1 MVRFPNAKIN
11 LGLRVLGKRSDGF
24 HDIETILYPVEIYDA
39 LELIRAPGHPY
50 TFSAS
55 GLNIPGSA
63 ESNLCTKAFALM
75 QKEYAIPNVSIH
87 LHKSIPMGA
96 GLGGGSSDAAY
107 VLLMINE
114 MFELNLDMAVL
125 QDLASRLGSDC
136 PFFINDQ
143 AAIARGR
150 GEILSALPL
159 SLDAY
164 HLLIVKPDIHTNT
177 AEAYS
182 NIQTTNHDTAL
193 DEQIQKPIVE
203 WRDRIINDFET
214 YAFIK
219 YPELDKLKSLIY
231 QHGALYASLTGSGS
245 ALYGIFDHA
254 PALQGF
260 DVNYFT
266 WIGKL
271 K

>member
-11 LGLRVLGKRSDGF
+11 LGLRVLRKRDDGF

-39 LELIRAPGHPY
+39 LELIRAPGRPF

-55 GLNIPGSA
+55 GKNIPGSA
-63 ESNLCTKAFALM
+63 ESNLCAMAFALM
-75 QKEYAIPNVSIH
+75 KEEYSIPNVSIH
-87 LHKSIPMGA
+87 LHKCIPMGA

-107 VLLMINE
+107 VLMMINE

-136 PFFINDQ
+136 PFFIHGQ
-143 AAIARGR
+143 AAIAHGR
-150 GEILSALPL
+150 GEIISALPL
-159 SLDAY
+159 SLDTY
-164 HLLIVKPDIHTNT
+164 HLLIIKPDIHINT

-182 NIQTTNHDTAL
+182 NIQAASHDMAL
-193 DEQIQKPIVE
+193 IELAQKPIAE
-203 WRDRIINDFET
+203 WRDQIFNDFES

-219 YPELDKLKSLIY
+219 HPVLDEIKSLMY
-231 QHGALYASLTGSGS
+231 QQGALYASLTGSGS

-254 PALQGF
+254 PALQGIG
-260 DVNYFT
+260 DNYFT
-266 WIGKL
+266 WRGKL
-271 K
+271 R